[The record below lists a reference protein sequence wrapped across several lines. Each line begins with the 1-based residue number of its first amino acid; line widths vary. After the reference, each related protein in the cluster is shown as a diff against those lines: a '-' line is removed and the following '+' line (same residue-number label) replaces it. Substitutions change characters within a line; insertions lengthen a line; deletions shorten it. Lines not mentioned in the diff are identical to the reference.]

1 MCSSDL
7 SDVLQRGL
15 VQAVLRART
24 ITHDGDPESMH
35 RLRIAIKRYRY
46 ALEALTGAGAS
57 GLRPAIHAARSL
69 QSDLGGLHDLDV
81 LIDVVRRSTHVP
93 GAGGFLR
100 HVLRRRT
107 RQAEKTLRR
116 LAIFRPVFAAPSGNR
131 DRRGRV
137 AMRRG
142 SPPRQAQAGWTA
154 A

>member
-1 MCSSDL
+1 MG
-7 SDVLQRGL
+7 GL
-15 VQAVLRART
+15 VQAVLRARNDT
-24 ITHDGDPESMH
+24 RDGDPEAMH
-35 RLRIAIKRYRY
+35 RVRIAIKRYRY
-46 ALEALTGAGAS
+46 ALEALTESGAS
-57 GLRPAIHAARSL
+57 GLQPAIHAARSL

-81 LIDVVRRSTHVP
+81 LIEVVRRNTHVP

-131 DRRGRV
+131 DRPGRG